1 MGIKAVHPPLSSSS
15 AQLCLA
21 PPQMLSRK
29 RMDCGGEAEV
39 EHLGAR
45 LANGSSGEQQAALS
59 LSG

>member
-39 EHLGAR
+39 EHLGRVLRMRAAESSR
-45 LANGSSGEQQAALS
+45 QPLA
-59 LSG
+59 